1 MTKLLTACAVLTLAL
16 APTAMGDLLLYEG
29 FDYTAHPLGSAD
41 GGEGWTSAWGDKV
54 GNSCDWTPAASS
66 LTYSTLPISGVAYG
80 DQTSTGK
87 PAGARSWLNGVTGF
101 DQDAGTIWFS
111 FLIKVQDFGGSG
123 QWVNFTGG
131 NNYGRGFGV
140 KIDGGKLQ
148 AHMAYDG
155 TTGDDGPEIP
165 NSSHV
170 RTFGATHDMNADET
184 YMIVGKM
191 VSDNDDADGAQDTLS
206 LWVNPI
212 SLGSELVDGDDAAF
226 YDVIA
231 GHWGPEGNNLIA
243 QFGGGGDPAQ
253 FLIDEIRIGETGMD
267 VLPEPTTMA
276 LLGLG
281 GLAVLRRRRA

>member
-29 FDYTAHPLGSAD
+29 FDYTADPLGSAD
-41 GGEGWTSAWGDKV
+41 GGDGWTSAWG
-54 GNSCDWTPAASS
+54 SCDWTPAASS
-66 LTYSTLPISGVAYG
+66 LTYSTLPTSGVAYG
-80 DQTSTGK
+80 DQTSADK
-87 PAGARSWLNGVTGF
+87 PAGARSWLDGVTRF

-111 FLIKVQDFGGSG
+111 FVIKVQDFGSGG

-131 NNYGRGFGV
+131 KNYGRGFGV
-140 KIDGGKLQ
+140 KIESGNLQ
-148 AHMAYDG
+148 AHMAYNG
-155 TTGDDGPEIP
+155 KTGDDGPVTGGSYE
-165 NSSHV
+165 
-170 RTFGATHDMNADET
+170 RTFGATHAMNADET

-191 VSDNDDADGAQDTLS
+191 VSDNDADGAQDTLS

-231 GHWGPEGNNLIA
+231 GHWGPEGNDLIA
-243 QFGGGGDPAQ
+243 QFGGGGNPAQ
-253 FLIDEIRIGETGMD
+253 FLIDEIRIGETGLD